1 MKKSFLLGIFL
12 LSSVVLS
19 SNGTIAYADDA
30 TSSANTTVAAGDGTG
45 ALIDPNVKPATN
57 SSGSLTIDAVSS
69 FNFGSIKVG
78 VTSKTAETTNNEK
91 LGVQVRDVRGTGA
104 GWALNVKIGTFT
116 NTTNS
121 SRTLSASVSIPK
133 GTVSNGVDST
143 QGVVAKALVLN
154 SAYANIMNAP
164 KDTGMGRWLDAF
176 ESTTDKVTLQNIAQN
191 AYAGSYTAT
200 MNWQLVDA
208 PS

>member
-1 MKKSFLLGIFL
+1 MKKRFLTCGLL
-12 LSSVVLS
+12 LSSIVVS
-19 SNGTIAYADDA
+19 SYGTIAYADDA
-30 TSSANTTVAAGDGTG
+30 TSNANTTVTAGDGTG
-45 ALIDPNVKPATN
+45 TLIDPNVKPATN

-104 GWALNVKIGTFT
+104 GWALNVKIGTFA
-116 NTTNS
+116 NTTDS
-121 SRTLSASVSIPK
+121 SKTLSASVSIPK

-154 SAYANIMNAP
+154 TAYANIMNAP

-176 ESTTDKVTLQNIAQN
+176 ESTSDKVTLQNIAQN

>member
-1 MKKSFLLGIFL
+1 MKKRFLTCGL
-12 LSSVVLS
+12 LFSSILLY
-19 SNGTIAYADDA
+19 SNGTTAYADDA
-30 TSSANTTVAAGDGTG
+30 TSNANTTVSAGDGTG
-45 ALIDPNVKPATN
+45 ALIDSNVKPATN

-69 FNFGSIKVG
+69 FNFGTIKVG
-78 VTSKTAETTNNEK
+78 VTSKTAETTNGEK

-104 GWALNVKIGTFT
+104 GWALNVKVGTFT
-116 NTTNS
+116 NTTDS
-121 SRTLSASVSIPK
+121 TKTLSASVSIPK

-143 QGVVAKALVLN
+143 QGVVAKAVVLN
-154 SAYANIMNAP
+154 QSYANIMNAP

-191 AYAGSYTAT
+191 AYTGSYTAT